1 MTDSKTGTSS
11 HLEQAPLVSH
21 QVAPAQ
27 NILDEQRSNL
37 GATTQ
42 SNLGARNE
50 AHAEAIKDQIDGATA
65 TGPKRADPSTG
76 GRVQVAETGDLHD
89 LAARRQSQS

>member
-1 MTDSKTGTSS
+1 MADSNSGHSS
-11 HLEQAPLVSH
+11 HREQAPLVSH
-21 QVAPAQ
+21 QVGPAQ
-27 NILDEQRSNL
+27 NILNEQKSNY
-37 GATTQ
+37 GNTTQ
-42 SNLGARNE
+42 SDLGARSE

-89 LAARRQSQS
+89 LAARRQP